1 MSVEDRSS
9 RIDHSGPKLLWRQIA
24 EDILA
29 DLNSGALPGGAQ
41 LPSELDLASSYGVS
55 RITVRRAIKEL
66 RQEGRVRV
74 VQGRGT
80 YAEPAD

>member
-1 MSVEDRSS
+1 M
-9 RIDHSGPKLLWRQIA
+9 LLWRQVA

-29 DLNSGALPGGAQ
+29 EIDSGALRPGDK
-41 LPSELDLASSYGVS
+41 LPSESDLASSYGVS

-66 RQEGRVRV
+66 RQEKKVRV

-80 YAEPAD
+80 YVETND